1 MIDRMTTDGRT
12 KKRGSRKKENR
23 MKDRMTKDGKTK
35 PRIRNNATV
44 GGGEM

>member
-1 MIDRMTTDGRT
+1 MTTDGRT